1 MAWNNNNR
9 GGGNGGNNFNKPKTM
24 SVSFDTFWSSDT
36 FAQGNG
42 EYQSVKLG
50 LYGSKVAL
58 NFTKGSNNAGKAQT
72 AYLSMDFETA
82 VVVCNTLRYIRNMR
96 RKAFSEGTSD
106 SFPLWSFKN
115 SIQFTDKDTKQ
126 LRTIGIFEISTEV
139 SPITNKNTVYIKY
152 SAGTDEWKIA
162 LGSTYIKDQ
171 VDYSTSMDFDPSDS
185 RFDAFVIQFEGL
197 IRNYP
202 VVLTLAHMT
211 GIMMNNFTPIRNKL
225 GVQSKS
231 YNGGGG
237 NYTDNNYHSGGSNG
251 GELPPPPDDMGSDG
265 AGF

>member
-1 MAWNNNNR
+1 MAWNNNR
-9 GGGNGGNNFNKPKTM
+9 GDGNNYSKPKIM
-24 SVSFDTFWSSDT
+24 SVSLDTFWSSDT

-42 EYQSVKLG
+42 EYQNVKLS

-58 NFTKGSNNAGKAQT
+58 NFTKGSNVAGKSQT

-106 SFPLWSFKN
+106 AFPLWSFKN
-115 SIQFTDKDTKQ
+115 SIQFTDKETKQ

-171 VDYSTSMDFDPSDS
+171 VDYSTQMDFDPNDS

-202 VVLTLAHMT
+202 AVLAISHMT

-225 GVQSKS
+225 GVPAKS
-231 YNGGGG
+231 YNGGG
-237 NYTDNNYHSGGSNG
+237 NYTDSNYHSGDSNGG
-251 GELPPPPDDMGSDG
+251 GELPPPPDDIGSDG
-265 AGF
+265 VGF